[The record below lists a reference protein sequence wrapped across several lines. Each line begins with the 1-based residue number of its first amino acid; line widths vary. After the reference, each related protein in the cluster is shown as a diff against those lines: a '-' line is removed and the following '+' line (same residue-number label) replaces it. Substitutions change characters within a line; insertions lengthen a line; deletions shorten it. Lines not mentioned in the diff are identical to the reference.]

1 MVEISRELNF
11 AFTAGSS
18 LPVTW
23 RMPAIDMPYDAEVEE
38 LMCVSIGSI
47 DSYDFH
53 ALEVIQCMAERRRGG
68 ETGVVSMQA
77 LRVTPSGKPWKLVVG
92 PTVAGILD
100 FLRPAYR
107 EVKRWHSPKPSV
119 TVIQPRFRSVSG

>member
-1 MVEISRELNF
+1 MVDISRELKF

-23 RMPAIDMPYDAEVEE
+23 RMPSVEMPYEADVEE
-38 LMCVSIGSI
+38 LLGLSIGSI

-68 ETGVVSMQA
+68 ETGVLSVHG
-77 LRVTPSGKPWKLVVG
+77 LRGDAVWKAMEVGNWSGGGWDPRLFEACLSRSQTLTQPVHLECGKS
-92 PTVAGILD
+92 
-100 FLRPAYR
+100 
-107 EVKRWHSPKPSV
+107 ESKRR
-119 TVIQPRFRSVSG
+119 I